1 MATKR
6 AGKKLGVK
14 KSAAKKSG
22 AKKRDAAKRKT
33 PESLVGATVQWAFSE
48 GPTKGTTYEHTFNAD
63 GSVEYRDVTEGKA
76 KGKATREKLC
86 GVEKITPG
94 VHVVSYLSS
103 SGYTLTVVLNFE
115 DMSAHS
121 YASNEKGWFPAKG
134 TFEVINQ
141 S

>member
-1 MATKR
+1 MATKK
-6 AGKKLGVK
+6 AGKKLGLK

-22 AKKRDAAKRKT
+22 AKKRDAVNRKS
-33 PESLVGATVQWAFSE
+33 PESLIGATVRWGFTE
-48 GPTKGTTYEHTFNAD
+48 GPAKGSIYEHTFNAD
-63 GSVEYRDVTEGKA
+63 GSVEYRNVTEGKA
-76 KGKATREKLC
+76 KSKATREKLC

-94 VHVVSYLSS
+94 VHVISYLSS